1 MTIKARLPLKQPR
14 LPSSCSRDSRSCSS
28 WAWLGSRWW
37 RLMPGKPNWQAYGTH
52 SRICPKQVQ
61 ASTTDNSCGYSFW
74 GPLAMSQ
81 ATMKDNSWTNSKE
94 AKRLNQKTQNHYKTS
109 SHKSHKTLNHNTWI
123 QSPLPQGPAEGQEPV
138 LPNPSGYDHM
148 RTASAAEVRRSW
160 PCCP

>member
-1 MTIKARLPLKQPR
+1 MTITARLPLKQPR
-14 LPSSCSRDSRSCSS
+14 LPSSCSRDSKSCSS

-52 SRICPKQVQ
+52 SRICPKQAQ

-81 ATMKDNSWTNSKE
+81 ATVKDNSWTNSKE
-94 AKRLNQKTQNHYKTS
+94 AKRLNQKTQNHNKIS

-123 QSPLPQGPAEGQEPV
+123 QSHQHHCHRAQQRGRNQCPQSQW
-138 LPNPSGYDHM
+138 L
-148 RTASAAEVRRSW
+148 
-160 PCCP
+160 